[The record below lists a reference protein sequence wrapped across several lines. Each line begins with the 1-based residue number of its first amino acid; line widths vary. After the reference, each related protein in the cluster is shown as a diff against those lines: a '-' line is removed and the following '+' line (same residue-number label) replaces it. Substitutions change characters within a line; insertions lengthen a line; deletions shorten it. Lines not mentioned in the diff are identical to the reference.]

1 MDLAIANKII
11 DFVFE
16 EVGLYTVICDET
28 GHIVAAKVA
37 SRVGNPHSGAQRLL
51 REKLPEIAISKE
63 EEEASGGLVKM
74 GVTLPIIYE
83 GEWIGSFGISGDL
96 GYTTRIAKVLAGV
109 IANELKQKAAN
120 TLLLEKAMQMNE
132 AITAMATRIDK
143 FNLAQERLTASMQEV
158 VSTLAQSAEDV
169 NKTDQVITTI
179 QNVATQTNLL
189 GLNAA
194 IEAAHAG
201 AHGRGFSIVAEAV
214 RKLSDQSGQSAEE
227 IKATHHNLQA
237 SMTKVLAFSEQS
249 ATITLEQ
256 SEATESITE
265 MVMELRGIGEALQGM
280 AKQGLS

>member
-11 DFVFE
+11 DFVYD
-16 EVGLYTVICDET
+16 EVGLYTIICDET

-37 SRVGNPHSGAQRLL
+37 SRIGDPHSGAQRLL
-51 REKLPEIAISKE
+51 RERLPDITISKE

-83 GEWIGSFGISGDL
+83 GAWIGTFGISGDL
-96 GYTTRIAKVLAGV
+96 GHTARIAKILTGV
-109 IANELKQKAAN
+109 IANELKQKANN
-120 TLLLEKAMQMNE
+120 TLLLEKSMQMNE

-143 FNLAQERLTASMQEV
+143 FNLAQEHLTASMQEV
-158 VSTLAQSAEDV
+158 VRMLAQSAEDV
-169 NKTDQVITTI
+169 NSTDQVIATI

-227 IKATHHNLQA
+227 IKATHHALQA
-237 SMTKVLAFSEQS
+237 SMAKVLEFSEQS

-256 SEATESITE
+256 SESTEAITE
-265 MVMELRGIGEALQGM
+265 MVMQLRGIGESLLAM
-280 AKQGLS
+280 ARQGLG

>member
-143 FNLAQERLTASMQEV
+143 FNLAQEQLTASMQDV
-158 VSTLAQSAEDV
+158 VRTLAQSAEDV
-169 NKTDQVITTI
+169 KATDQVITTI

-201 AHGRGFSIVAEAV
+201 THGRGFSIVAEAV